1 MSSKATRKL
10 FKEIEKFVEW
20 EELNPTTYISIK
32 LKNREYEFAKVDE
45 SGITLIG
52 TCLLKD
58 KNIRKISSIIRNK
71 KYEML
76 DNGDITFFASKKFI
90 PTRDY

>member
-1 MSSKATRKL
+1 MSTRATKRL
-10 FKEIEKFVEW
+10 FNLLDNFVEW
-20 EELNPTTYISIK
+20 EGLNPTTYISIK
-32 LKNREYEFAKVDE
+32 LVNRTYEFARIDE
-45 SGITLIG
+45 KGITLIG

-58 KNIRKISSIIRNK
+58 KNIRKISRIIRNK

-76 DNGDITFFASKKFI
+76 DNGNILFHASKKFI

>member
-1 MSSKATRKL
+1 MSRTTRKL
-10 FKEIEKFVEW
+10 FNLVANFVEW
-20 EELNPTTYISIK
+20 EGLNPATYINIK
-32 LKNREYEFAKVDE
+32 LSNRKYTFARIDE
-45 SGITLIG
+45 KGITLIG

-71 KYEML
+71 PFIME
-76 DNGDITFFASKKFI
+76 DNGDITFFASKKYI